1 MNRVGSEGL
10 TSVWPREVT
19 YPCGTTSR
27 PPVGLVAEK
36 TPADFL
42 EIDDIEVFGVLNNPT
57 RFRILRLLQEPR
69 SVKDVADHLG
79 VPPTRL
85 YYHFNMMEEA
95 GVIRVTETRKAGAML
110 QKLYQV
116 TAKGFR
122 PSPTIAQGGHEPHEM
137 AKITAG
143 VILDGARVDAEEA
156 LTEHFARLKAGA
168 EEKLGG
174 LLRRS
179 LAYMTR
185 DQAVELAERLEKLIE
200 DEFDVHDEGEGDEYG
215 LTLVFFPLAGA
226 VETEL

>member
-1 MNRVGSEGL
+1 MSDKE
-10 TSVWPREVT
+10 
-19 YPCGTTSR
+19 
-27 PPVGLVAEK
+27 
-36 TPADFL
+36 PADIL
-42 EIDDIEVFGVLNNPT
+42 EIDDIEVFEVLNNPT

-95 GVIRVTETRKAGAML
+95 KVIRVTETRKAGAMV

-122 PSPTIAQGGHEPHEM
+122 PSPAIARGGYDPHEM

-156 LTEHFARLKAGA
+156 LTEHFARLRAGSD
-168 EEKLGG
+168 EKIGG

-185 DQAVELAERLEKLIE
+185 EQAVEFADRLAKFVE
-200 DEFDVHDEGEGDEYG
+200 DEFDVHDDGDGDEYG

-226 VETEL
+226 GETDL